1 MTRDKFCTTL
11 ANHISEIVNKKVCY
25 TEVSEQ
31 LMLIELNMKPT
42 NKLIGTYI
50 KEFSSLKQ

>member
-1 MTRDKFCTTL
+1 MTRDKFCITL
-11 ANHISEIVNKKVCY
+11 ANHISEVVNKKVCY
-25 TEVSEQ
+25 TKVSEQ

-50 KEFSSLKQ
+50 KEFSFPKQ